1 MYWKPGTSEDGI
13 LVFLAAASTAAADL
27 SEDEMRQ
34 DHDERRGGRSVLVR
48 LHLGQDVENVGQ
60 HLLHG
65 PQFRFGDG
73 ETGEQGG
80 LQTYT
85 PSSSSGRRSS
95 AANGTRRPAS
105 PFRLANEM
113 TGTGLSSAK
122 SAGDDDG
129 KKLPYGKRR
138 REPSSVQEVSHDTL
152 RAPSPVSALQRY

>member
-13 LVFLAAASTAAADL
+13 LVFWPLPARPPLICQKTLRPSASFVVILAHL
-27 SEDEMRQ
+27 
-34 DHDERRGGRSVLVR
+34 VLVR

-138 REPSSVQEVSHDTL
+138 REPSSVQEVGHDTL
-152 RAPSPVSALQRY
+152 RAPSPVSALQH